1 MSSNHITATFR
12 DGTTAT
18 RNTDAA
24 YTHASR
30 DSHGKVR
37 FHTSAVAANRVA
49 SATVVRT
56 DFGVDAPADV
66 VGHICHMPR
75 CASHDTSPRTDV
87 WGSFCDDH
95 MDVTDADMAAAARQS
110 RD

>member
-56 DFGVDAPADV
+56 DFDAPADV
-66 VGHICHMPR
+66 TGPICHMPK
-75 CASHDTSPRTDV
+75 CASRNTHPRTDV

-95 MDVTDADMAAAARQS
+95 MDATDADMAAAARRS
-110 RD
+110 A